1 MESLAKFYNVIPAH
15 AGIQVFRAF
24 LDPSFRWGDEII
36 EFCKRLNRNV
46 WGVSSVGRAPES
58 HSGGRGFDPH
68 TLHHRFHLVQCGGP
82 IMKAKTVKPRT
93 SVPEIVLREG
103 KPVAVILGMDE
114 YREMLERLEDID
126 DLKTLDTMRQTP
138 LTFRGLDEFLKD
150 YSPPDV

>member
-1 MESLAKFYNVIPAH
+1 
-15 AGIQVFRAF
+15 
-24 LDPSFRWGDEII
+24 
-36 EFCKRLNRNV
+36 
-46 WGVSSVGRAPES
+46 
-58 HSGGRGFDPH
+58 
-68 TLHHRFHLVQCGGP
+68 
-82 IMKAKTVKPRT
+82 MKAKTTKPRT
-93 SVPEIVLREG
+93 SAPEIVLREG